1 MIFKP
6 DKKNNLVIKKPLI
19 LLFCDGIK
27 KNETLSVLIDQDHI
41 SVGIFQVN
49 MFRTGSVFI
58 GFLL

>member
-27 KNETLSVLIDQDHI
+27 KNKPYLC
-41 SVGIFQVN
+41 
-49 MFRTGSVFI
+49 
-58 GFLL
+58 